1 MPRAAR
7 IGDIGACAVHGPNSL
22 ATGSPN
28 VKINGIPAHRISDSW
43 SCGAAQA
50 EGSPNVRVN
59 RLPLGRIGDQGDH
72 GGPVATGSPNVY
84 VNDGRRV
91 RA

>member
-7 IGDIGACAVHGPNSL
+7 IGDIGACALCGPNPL

-28 VKINGIPAHRISDSW
+28 VRINGIPAHRISDSW
-43 SCGAAQA
+43 SCGSVQV

-59 RLPLGRIGDQGDH
+59 GLPLARIGDQGDH
-72 GGPVATGSPNVY
+72 GGPIITE
-84 VNDGRRV
+84 
-91 RA
+91 